1 MINVLSSDLRPGD
14 RIMHPGAKVKDKDR
28 VWRHVA
34 TVAKKPS
41 IRPGSTHLSCE
52 CVNAAGE
59 KVRIALG
66 EQETVD
72 IERRGK

>member
-1 MINVLSSDLRPGD
+1 MINVSASDLRPGD
-14 RIMHPGAKVKDKDR
+14 RIMHPGAKVKGQDR

-34 TVAKKPS
+34 TVKAKPR

-52 CVNAAGE
+52 CVSAAGE

-72 IERRGK
+72 IERRGT